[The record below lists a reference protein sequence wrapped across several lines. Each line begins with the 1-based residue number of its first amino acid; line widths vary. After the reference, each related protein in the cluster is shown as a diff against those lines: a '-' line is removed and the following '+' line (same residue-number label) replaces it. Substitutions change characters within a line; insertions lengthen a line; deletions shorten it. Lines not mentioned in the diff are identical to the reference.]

1 MKWYYEGPVLTDMP
15 TGRIGLYIQA
25 CGTISVDGDDS
36 EVSELVAFDSK
47 GDEMPLT
54 NSEDET
60 IVEWLLEQ
68 DFYESALGSEIDDVY
83 ERNGDR

>member
-1 MKWYYEGPVLTDMP
+1 MKWNYEGPVLTDMP

-25 CGTISVDGDDS
+25 SGTISKEGDDF

-54 NSEDET
+54 NSEDEA

-68 DFYESALGSEIDDVY
+68 DLYESALGSEIDDAY
-83 ERNGDR
+83 ERHGDR